1 MVFLEEAKAIVNEL
15 AIKFPS
21 RDFFLF
27 GSVVKMGFGND
38 IDIMIEVEESEFA
51 KHAISCNH
59 QGLLP
64 FPPYFVDSDDYY
76 WTYFSPRRAR
86 TKLVAEMLGISLEEF
101 IRIIHNVL
109 KLGPKWELDIIF
121 LPKKWREKE
130 ILCALK
136 KFTDPYDEN
145 FFENLERDL
154 IKV

>member
-1 MVFLEEAKAIVNEL
+1 MVSLGEAKDIVKKL
-15 AIKFPS
+15 AVKFPS

-27 GSVVKMGFGND
+27 GSVVRMGFGND
-38 IDIMIEVEESEFA
+38 IDIMIEIEELEFA
-51 KHAISCNH
+51 EHAISCNS
-59 QGLLP
+59 QGLYP
-64 FPPYFVDSDDYY
+64 FPPYFMDSDDLY

-101 IRIIHNVL
+101 IRIIHNIL

-121 LPKKWREKE
+121 LPKNWREKK

-136 KFTDPYDEN
+136 KFTDPYDVN